1 MSPHTALMRR
11 LAVIALAATL
21 TATALS
27 ACSSSAGT
35 GSTKPVAKVD
45 QSVLDCIAGKSAL
58 VGPNG
63 EKGTYA
69 DKVTA
74 TADQMT
80 AAKKAATGGKIAI
93 STHFASDYTTQVV
106 DGIKKVAQEIGATV
120 ITTDAGSK
128 PQTQISD
135 IESLI
140 AQKPAL
146 LVIFP
151 VDAAAS
157 APDLKAAAD
166 ANVPVVVVGSALEA
180 NNYSS
185 LISAYDFG
193 GGLQAASQLV
203 TALGGKG
210 DIAVV
215 PYKFSLWHVDNRV
228 KGFEAG
234 ISCAPGI
241 KIVEKSVTCQAKA
254 DCTTAFSDILT
265 ANPSIAG
272 GFGAYDGIAQG
283 MNAAAASAGWK
294 GFVTTSDLGL
304 ETAQLI
310 NSKTAALRATSAQI
324 TTCQGSA
331 AGTAMVLTLAKADL
345 PKVVFCKNVAV
356 DSSNVGK
363 VYEQLFGAALK

>member
-1 MSPHTALMRR
+1 M
-11 LAVIALAATL
+11 
-21 TATALS
+21 ALS
-27 ACSSSAGT
+27 ACSSSASP
-35 GSTKPVAKVD
+35 GSTQPAATVD
-45 QSVLDCIAGKSAL
+45 QSVLDCISGKSAL

-69 DKVTA
+69 SDVTA
-74 TADQMT
+74 TADQIAEAT
-80 AAKKAATGGKIAI
+80 KIAAGGKIAI
-93 STHFASDYTTQVV
+93 STHFSSDYTTQVV
-106 DGIKKVAQEIGATV
+106 AGITKVAKTIGATV

-157 APDLKAAAD
+157 APGLQSAAD
-166 ANVPVVVVGSALEA
+166 AHVPVVVVGSALKA
-180 NNYSS
+180 DNYSS

-193 GGLQAASQLV
+193 GGLQAATQLV

-210 DIAVV
+210 EIAVV
-215 PYKFSLWHVDNRV
+215 PYKYSLWHVDNRV

-234 ISCAPGI
+234 IACAPGI
-241 KIVEKSVTCQAKA
+241 KIVEDTVTCQAKA

-265 ANPSIAG
+265 ANPTITG

-283 MNAAAASAGWK
+283 MNAAAASASWK
-294 GFVTTSDLGL
+294 GFITTSDLGL

-310 NSKTAALRATSAQI
+310 NSKTAALQATSAQI
-324 TTCQGSA
+324 TDCQGSA
-331 AGTAMVLTLAKADL
+331 AGTAMVLTLAGASV
-345 PKVVFCKNVAV
+345 PKVIFCENVAV

-363 VYEQLFGAALK
+363 VYEQLFGAPLK

>member
-1 MSPHTALMRR
+1 MSPHTALPGR
-11 LAVIALAATL
+11 LAVVMLAATMSVM
-21 TATALS
+21 ALS

-35 GSTKPVAKVD
+35 GTTEPAATVD
-45 QSVLDCIAGKSAL
+45 QSVLDCIASKSAL

-63 EKGTYA
+63 EEGTYA

-74 TADQMT
+74 TADQV
-80 AAKKAATGGKIAI
+80 AAATKAAGGGKIAI

-106 DGIKKVAQEIGATV
+106 AGIEKVATEIGATV

-157 APDLKAAAD
+157 APGLKAAAD
-166 ANVPVVVVGSALEA
+166 ANVPVVVVGSALQA
-180 NNYSS
+180 DNYSS

-193 GGLQAASQLV
+193 GGLQAATQLV

-241 KIVEKSVTCQAKA
+241 KIVDDTVTCQAKA

-265 ANPSIAG
+265 ANPSITG

-294 GFVTTSDLGL
+294 GFITTSDLGL

-310 NSKTAALRATSAQI
+310 NSKTAALKATSAQI
-324 TTCQGSA
+324 TDCQGSA
-331 AGTAMVLTLAKADL
+331 AGTAMVLTLAGADL
-345 PKVVFCKNVAV
+345 PKVIFCENVAV
-356 DSSNVGK
+356 DSTNVGK
-363 VYEQLFGAALK
+363 VYEQLFGAPLQ